1 MAQAE
6 PIAIVGMA
14 GRFPG
19 ADNIEEFWGN
29 LVAGRDCLTE
39 LSDEELLRYHEDPE
53 LIGRPDYVRRRPIIP
68 DADAIDADLFELT
81 PREAELRDPQ
91 YRLMLETAHSV
102 LEHAGYDP
110 ADYQGRIGLFAAT
123 NINRYRYD
131 YIERDEDL
139 VESVGYTA
147 IDVATSPDYL
157 STFISYKLNLR
168 GPSATVLTAC
178 SSSLTAVHM
187 ACTAIR
193 AGDCEMV
200 IAGGVDIEFPYHRGY
215 MPMAGGLAAHDGIV
229 RSFDV
234 DATGTN
240 FGDGVGAVLLKPLS
254 AALRDDDTVYA
265 VILGSAI
272 NNDGSRK
279 VGFTAPSIAG
289 QSECVRD
296 ALAASGITPG
306 DIGYVEAHGT
316 ATKVGD
322 PIELTALIEA
332 YQTAAPEPLP
342 TQYCGLGSV
351 KSNIGHL
358 GQAAGIAGLIKAS
371 LVLSRRLIPPSI
383 NVSTP
388 TPETDWE
395 DSPFYL
401 NTRLREWPDDGRP
414 RRAGVSSFGIGG
426 TNAHI
431 VLQEAPPAEPEPE
444 TDKGTERVQPREIL
458 TWSARTDTAE
468 TALRERLAGHFE
480 RLDAGRFADTAHTLR
495 VGRTRLPVRGA
506 LLAAGPADAAAG
518 LRDPARVRTWDG
530 VIRDTVFAFP
540 GQGAQRP
547 GMFRHLYETEPM
559 FRQGCD
565 AAFEVLEPLL
575 ERDLRALWLSAD
587 DPAEL
592 AETEVAQPLLYV
604 GEYTLAHCLMQWG
617 VTPVTLVGHSL
628 GELVA
633 AAVAGVFDFETGLRA
648 VAARARCIQRMPRGS
663 MLAVS
668 ADTEAVAGL
677 LPHDVTLAA
686 VNAPAQ
692 IVLAG
697 PDDVIA
703 DLAQKLAAQEIGT
716 RILNTS
722 HAFHSSAMA
731 EAAEEFEAVL
741 STMTLREPTTR
752 VISADTGTE
761 LGTGEATSAA
771 FWARQL
777 VRPVDFDAAA
787 RAVFAEGPA
796 NMVEIGPGA
805 TLAAVLRGRSDFRSS
820 VSRLLPVTGRGDD
833 EGVLEQTLAQLW
845 VDGVPVTYWRQDAR
859 RHRRVAAPGYPYQRR
874 RAWIDRKPVTE
885 GVQGEASPMAPR
897 QTPADDPA
905 QVPSDPAVQAGQARR
920 WRFAELHWV
929 RQVPPQPAS
938 WVTDRGVAVLLAPGD
953 ESAARA
959 AQAALQLGGYRTRR
973 VTDRRDPGASGSTMI
988 DPTVAEDW
996 LSALDRPEGEVVLA
1010 HAAMLGPVDQLDTDD
1025 LEHQVA
1031 RVLDAVRGMLK
1042 AAAAFQRRHRVPT
1055 RVLVLARGM
1064 VDVTGGEPVNPVRAA
1079 VIGLI
1084 RSAAQELPAIRCQLV
1099 DVSAKASER
1108 TLGEVIVGGE
1118 PPLAAV
1124 RGAACWV
1131 PRLVSGSPART
1142 ESRLRRRGT
1151 YVITGGLGG
1160 LGLVVARAMAETGL
1174 RPNLVLLGRT
1184 PPSRLQNRDDVA
1196 AALAAIT
1203 DSGAEVQVH
1212 ECDVADVAALGA
1224 VVDAAQKRFG
1234 RIDGVVHA
1242 AGTPGGGLVERR
1254 SGAELREVLRPKAGG
1269 VLAIEEVFADRAPLD
1284 FLVSFSSVAG
1294 LTGMYGS
1301 ADYAAA
1307 NAFLDAHST
1316 GRHSDERFTVSVQWP
1331 GWAEVGMLARSP
1343 EGRAV
1348 HGGLLTNPA
1357 DGPAPVL
1364 EVVRRPGHD
1373 WEFDDH
1379 LFQGAPV
1386 LPGTSLLQLAVL
1398 GAQSVNER
1406 AWPVE
1411 IRDLAFLAPLV
1422 GDGPRRVEV
1431 HLRPSP
1437 GGHRVVVRS
1446 RPEQGQGPWTEHATG
1461 LVVGVQPVEAEGL
1474 DRIRGR
1480 LTEPVDI
1487 RLAKW
1492 ITFGPRWP
1500 SLSEGRAAE
1509 GERLARLVLPER
1521 FHDDLAAHPVHPALV
1536 DAAGGVLHTLPPGR
1550 AYAPFLYRR
1559 VVVLGPLTGDVH
1571 VHGRAAAGA
1580 QAAGA
1585 FDFHIYDSRTGAL
1598 LFYAESFTIREVKD
1612 GAFAAPGRGEEAAD
1626 PPTALL
1632 TPQEAAD
1639 PPTGLLTPQ
1648 EGATAFLE
1656 LLRQDRSPV
1665 VLVDLVDAPVEAPGL
1680 PPAGGPM
1687 AVPRAGAAPVGD
1699 QRHPDASRPQAPEAE
1714 RPDEE
1719 RADQREEPIERVLRG
1734 LWAAA
1739 LGLEK
1744 IGGQED
1750 FFELGGNS
1758 LTAVQLIAR
1767 INARFGT
1774 QLGAGALFEFSTLDA
1789 LALELAQ
1796 LVEPEGRD
1804 GA

>member
-19 ADNIEEFWGN
+19 ADNIEEFWAN

-53 LIGRPDYVRRRPIIP
+53 LIARPDYVRRRPIIS
-68 DADAIDADLFELT
+68 DADAIDAELFELT

-123 NINRYRYD
+123 NVNRYRYD

-178 SSSLTAVHM
+178 SSSLMAVHM

-215 MPMAGGLAAHDGIV
+215 VPMAGGLAAHDGVV

-234 DATGTN
+234 DGAGTN

-254 AALRDDDTVYA
+254 AALRDNDTVYS

-279 VGFTAPSIAG
+279 VGFTAPSIVG

-332 YQTAAPEPLP
+332 YQKAAPEPLP

-395 DSPFYL
+395 NSPFYL

-426 TNAHI
+426 TNAHV
-431 VLQEAPPAEPEPE
+431 VLQEAPPAEPE
-444 TDKGTERVQPREIL
+444 TERVRPREIL
-458 TWSARTDTAE
+458 TWSARTDLAE

-480 RLDAGRFADTAHTLR
+480 RLDARRFADTAHTLR
-495 VGRTRLPVRGA
+495 VGRTRLPVRAA

-565 AAFEVLEPLL
+565 AAFEVLGPLL
-575 ERDLRALWLSAD
+575 DRDLRALWLSAAEPD
-587 DPAEL
+587 EL

-668 ADTEAVAGL
+668 ASMEAVAGL

-697 PDDVIA
+697 PGDVIA

-716 RILNTS
+716 KILNTS
-722 HAFHSSAMA
+722 HAFHSPAMA
-731 EAAEEFEAVL
+731 QAAEEFEAAL
-741 STMTLREPTTR
+741 SAMTLTAPTTR
-752 VISADTGTE
+752 VISAETGAE
-761 LGTGEATSAA
+761 LGPDEATSAA

-787 RAVFAEGPA
+787 RVVFAEGPA
-796 NMVEIGPGA
+796 NVLEIGPGA

-820 VSRLLPVTGRGDD
+820 ASRLLPVTGRGDD
-833 EGVLEQTLAQLW
+833 EGVLEETLARLW
-845 VDGVPVTYWRQDAR
+845 VDGVPVTYWRQDER
-859 RHRRVAAPGYPYQRR
+859 RYRRVAVPGYPYQRR
-874 RAWIDRKPVTE
+874 RAWIDRKPAAE
-885 GVQGEASPMAPR
+885 EAQEKAAPEAVR
-897 QTPADDPA
+897 RAPAGDPA
-905 QVPSDPAVQAGQARR
+905 PALAGQAVPAPDVRR

-929 RQVPPQPAS
+929 RQALPPSPGRVAG
-938 WVTDRGVAVLLAPGD
+938 RGVAVMLAPGD
-953 ESAARA
+953 ETAARA

-973 VTDRRDPGASGSTMI
+973 VADRRAPGASGPGAI
-988 DPTVAEDW
+988 DPTVEEDW
-996 LSALDRPEGEVVLA
+996 LSAIGRAEGEVVLT
-1010 HAAMLGPVDQLDTDD
+1010 HAAMLDPVDHVDADG
-1025 LEHQVA
+1025 LERQVA
-1031 RVLDAVRGMLK
+1031 QDLDAVRGMLK
-1042 AAAAFQRRHRVPT
+1042 AAAVFQRHHRVPT

-1079 VIGLI
+1079 VMGLI
-1084 RSAAQELPAIRCQLV
+1084 RSAAQELPAIRFQLV

-1108 TLGEVIVGGE
+1108 TLGEVVVGE

-1131 PRLVSGSPART
+1131 PRLVTGSPEGT

-1184 PPSRLQNRDDVA
+1184 PLSRLQNRDDVA
-1196 AALAAIT
+1196 AELAAIT

-1224 VVDAAQKRFG
+1224 VVDAAEKRFG

-1316 GRHSDERFTVSVQWP
+1316 DRRSDERFTVSVQWP

-1348 HGGLLTNPA
+1348 HGGLLA
-1357 DGPAPVL
+1357 DPSSGPAPVL

-1379 LFQGAPV
+1379 LFQGVPV

-1446 RPEQGQGPWTEHATG
+1446 RPEQGRGPWTEHATG
-1461 LVVGVQPVEAEGL
+1461 LVVGAQPVEAEGL
-1474 DRIRGR
+1474 DHLRGR

-1487 RLAKW
+1487 RLAEW

-1500 SLSEGRAAE
+1500 SLSEGRASE
-1509 GERLARLVLPER
+1509 GERLVRLVLPER
-1521 FHDDLAAHPVHPALV
+1521 FHDDLSAHPVHPALV

-1559 VVVLGPLTGDVH
+1559 VVALEPLTGDVH
-1571 VHGRAAAGA
+1571 VHGRATTGAQVAGA
-1580 QAAGA
+1580 L
-1585 FDFHIYDSRTGAL
+1585 DFHIYDSRTGAL

-1612 GAFAAPGRGEEAAD
+1612 GAFAAPGRGEEVAGR
-1626 PPTALL
+1626 PTALL

-1648 EGATAFLE
+1648 EGAAAFLE
-1656 LLRQDRSPV
+1656 LLRQDLSPV

-1680 PPAGGPM
+1680 PPAGGPS
-1687 AVPRAGAAPVGD
+1687 VVLRAGAASDGD
-1699 QRHPDASRPQAPEAE
+1699 QRYTDALPKAPEAE
-1714 RPDEE
+1714 RSGEE
-1719 RADQREEPIERVLRG
+1719 RADQRDEPQDEQIEPVLRG

-1758 LTAVQLIAR
+1758 LTAVQLVAR

-1774 QLGAGALFEFSTLDA
+1774 QLGAGALFEFSTLEA
-1789 LALELAQ
+1789 LASELTQ
-1796 LVEPEGRD
+1796 LAEAEGRS